1 MAAALQEMRFS
12 DEGRGFMAT
21 AAVVAAVPK
30 RFANDGERFC
40 RALCGCLGR
49 RSGRGGGGGGGGG
62 LSEG

>member
-30 RFANDGERFC
+30 RSANDGERFS
-40 RALCGCLGR
+40 RAPGGCLGR
-49 RSGRGGGGGGGGG
+49 GLES